1 MVLWRRLLSR
11 LGEDLLLLA
20 LLLALLPLWWFAAV
34 PAATLPTLVDWRTV
48 AALAGLMVLSRALED
63 SGYLLSIG
71 RTLIIRVRSERRLA
85 LLLVWIAAL
94 LSAVVTNDVA
104 LFILVPLTLSL
115 RAYADLPLG
124 RLVIFEAMA
133 VNAGSA
139 ISPMGNPQNLFLWQ
153 YFDIGFGEF
162 LLAMLPLTAVLM
174 GLLSL
179 LIVLAFPA
187 RLITPQATISGPP
200 LDPRLLRLALILYP
214 LFLLATD
221 VGHAVPAAALLLAL
235 FACCYRSVLRGV
247 DWLLLLV
254 FVLMFVDLGLLAGM
268 PALRDSMATLA
279 GVPGGDLTLG
289 IVLSQLL
296 SNVPATLF
304 LAGFTDDWRTLAFAV
319 SVGGFGLAIGSLANL
334 IALRLARQQGL
345 WRQFHL
351 WSLAMLLGGWAGAAW
366 LLAE

>member
-1 MVLWRRLLSR
+1 MVLFQRLLSR
-11 LGEDLLLLA
+11 LTEDLLLLA
-20 LLLALLPLWWFAAV
+20 LLLALLPLWWLADV
-34 PAATLPTLVDWRTV
+34 PATALPALVDWRTV

-63 SGYLLSIG
+63 SGYLAGWG
-71 RTLIIRVRSERRLA
+71 RMLMMRLRSERALA
-85 LLLVWIAAL
+85 LALVWLAAL

-115 RAYADLPLG
+115 RAVADLPLG
-124 RLVIFEAMA
+124 RLVVFEALA

-139 ISPMGNPQNLFLWQ
+139 VSPMGNPQNLFLWQ
-153 YFDIGFGEF
+153 SFQIGFGEF
-162 LLAMLPLTAVLM
+162 LLTMLPLAALLM
-174 GLLSL
+174 ALLSIL
-179 LIVLAFPA
+179 VVAAFPA
-187 RLITPQATISGPP
+187 RAIKAQTSLADP
-200 LDPRLLRLALILYP
+200 LRDAPLLRLALILYP

-221 VGHAVPAAALLLAL
+221 FGYAIPAAALVLAL
-235 FACCYRSVLRGV
+235 FVCCYRSVLRGV

-268 PALRDSMATLA
+268 PVLRQAMASLVD
-279 GVPGGDLTLG
+279 VPGGELTVG

-304 LAGFTDDWRTLAFAV
+304 MAGFTEDWRTLAYAV

-334 IALRLARQQGL
+334 IALRLARHKGL
-345 WRQFHL
+345 WREFHL
-351 WSLAMLLGGWAGAAW
+351 WSVAMLLGGWLGAVW